1 MNRMSLPDLR
11 LTERFLATVL
21 TAAAMLL
28 SLMSVE
34 TRADE
39 PLLVTYGAKAPVHE
53 GDPDHRQLV
62 RFNVPEAYSGK
73 LYVRVFD
80 ADTEGR
86 YDEQFGIFDTRTR
99 YAVFS
104 APADEEAGLS
114 RDQNGFLLEQP
125 EGRMLA
131 ETTIG
136 GDTDYDDKWV
146 TLFEIDTDSATS
158 ARGARAFFLLI
169 EGTRGDDGNLFDV
182 AISTKA
188 DENLSP
194 ARLKLYSLMPTVR
207 VPDKDRL
214 TELRFRAPAGVP
226 MLDIGS
232 FDTSKGLVF
241 LSNRFR
247 SIPLNSGQQGEWVNS
262 KISLHKSEKDAV
274 SAITFGG
281 GREIPNDI
289 TFYVAGSDGRPLPI
303 NLPPRSVRPNM
314 RPQLALNMTPQTC
327 RVMKFDALGSADPEG
342 TNLSYRWI
350 FHDGEERSSG
360 VVAREYEEPGTYD
373 ARLEIY
379 DGSGV
384 VGNGS
389 ARDFKVLIKAP
400 PVAAFDAPD
409 LVAAGEVVSFDATGS
424 SIPKEPTGLAIS
436 RYAWRFE
443 NGAPL
448 SIDGPAGSLIN
459 HRFNKP
465 GTYKVTLTVTDSSGH
480 VCSTDSISKTIIVNA
495 PPQVDAGN
503 DLRLA
508 DGEEAVLDASALT
521 DADGDQVTYRWDM
534 GDGTIVSGAKA
545 RHVYGQTGTYTVTL
559 TANDGRGASNSFQ
572 TDTASVF
579 VNAPPFVDAT
589 IPETLLTGEIFQFDA
604 SRSSDNDGSVKAVE
618 WDFGDGRTIRRKS
631 IRKAFFKAGSYDVA
645 VTIRDDSGL
654 SNATATERRTIVV
667 ADPENAPPI
676 AVIGG
681 ADNGVVDG
689 LMTFDGSAS
698 SDTDGTILRF
708 DWDFGDGQKRS
719 GIKTSH
725 VYRSAGSYKLRLRV
739 TDNSGKPNG
748 SSESVIDVVVVDR
761 PNRPAAIQVYAKSD
775 AVVNEVITFDAGASA
790 DPDGNIL
797 FYKWQ
802 FGDGT
807 TGTGPVM
814 SHSYDKPGKYTV
826 KLTILDDSN
835 LGNKISETAF
845 DVLVKHPE
853 NRPPVAEMETSF
865 VAETEQELLFDASSF
880 ADPDGRVIGYRWDFG
895 DGHVSEQAIVRHAY
909 ARPGTYS
916 GMLIMRDDSGLDN
929 GTSETP
935 FSVVVSERANLA
947 PTAVAGAD
955 QTSLV
960 AQVVSFDGGGSSD
973 ADGSLI
979 RYDWDF
985 GNGKTATGQRARIA
999 YFEPGTYTVNL
1010 TVTDNSKQRNATSSD
1025 ALVVTVSDQPNSVPV
1040 AAMQPDRPAAIDETI
1055 LFSGRNSG
1063 DADGNIISYDWR
1075 FGDGETASGIE
1086 VSHAYKSAGEYVATL
1101 TVTDDSGLANNKKV
1115 ALRTIRVNQPPVA
1128 EAGPDQRVTASVVE
1142 FSAAGSSDDDGEI
1155 ILYEWNFGDGE
1166 AGKGE
1171 SVSHTYR
1178 EPGTYTVGLRVTDDS
1193 GSISD
1198 KDEDQLTVT
1207 INDLPVADSGPD
1219 IVAAPGEEILFDG
1232 SRSLDPDG
1240 SIERYEWDFRDGVF
1254 GSGRQVTHAFEKP
1267 GTYFVQLKVTD
1278 DTGHDNAT
1286 DHSQTEVVVNA
1297 RPIANAGR
1305 DILIAPGETVTLD
1318 GQGTADIDGEISSWL
1333 WSFSDEHQ
1341 PAREMR
1347 ATRVFEKPGE
1357 YTAILTVTDDSPA
1370 ANNTDQDE
1378 LTIIVNHG
1386 PKAVAGNDQFS
1397 ERLRV
1402 VLDGRA
1408 SADADND
1415 GLSYLWDL
1423 GDGNTK
1429 TGPLVEHVYEN
1440 GGVYPVVLTID
1451 DGKGL
1456 ANSVDRDSLKVF
1468 INRPPVAAAGDDK
1481 NVCVGDIVVFDGS
1494 KSKDP
1499 DNGLVKHAWQFG
1511 DGTGSD
1517 IINPTKTFDAP
1528 GNYRV
1533 LLTVRD
1539 DSGLAN
1545 DTHRNEMLVTV
1556 NPAPVANAGK
1566 DILACANT
1574 EVQFDGSGSTDIDGV
1589 VNRFSWD
1596 FGDGGSGGGDRP
1608 KHVFTQAGTYRVNLL
1623 IEGDNL
1629 GLCSPSSN
1637 DEVLVNVINA
1647 PRGVIAAVSQAALG
1661 ETVEFDATRSYADA
1675 GEITE
1680 YEWDFGDGETANGVS
1695 ASHSYSKPGTYRVSL
1710 SVKAAGIAEQCQSV
1724 TTHHVIQINDAPI
1737 ADAGE
1742 DRVVEVNQALTLSGA
1757 ASSDPDGG
1765 LSIYHW
1771 DFGDGTTAGGIETTH
1786 TWREPGLYDVTLT
1799 VTDNT
1804 DLSNNTAKDRI
1815 RVEVKAPPE
1824 TTIQTA
1830 DIACVQQPVEFDL
1843 QNLTDAADKDR
1854 IRWAFGDGENKVGAA
1869 ATHAYSK
1876 PGTYT
1881 VSISGPVLRATE
1893 VVESFASRTIKI
1905 NRPPVA
1911 AAGSDRKTCAATA
1924 LTFNAAQS
1932 HDFDGKISSF
1942 DWDFGDGNMAS
1953 GSEVT
1958 HSYAKPGTYRVRL
1971 SVTDDSG
1978 STCGTTTD
1986 ELEVFVNAPP
1996 VADAGPDQDAWI
2008 GGARDRFTLD
2018 ASRSHDPD
2026 GDALVYFWTL
2036 PDGEELD
2043 GEKAGHVFSRAG
2055 KITVKLETADI
2066 HDLSC
2071 SVSSDEMT
2079 VNVRSRHQQSN

>member
-1 MNRMSLPDLR
+1 MNRLSLPDLR
-11 LTERFLATVL
+11 IGMHISAATLIVVCLSLLFLAE
-21 TAAAMLL
+21 AR
-28 SLMSVE
+28 S
-34 TRADE
+34 DE
-39 PLLVTYGAKAPVHE
+39 PLLVTYGLKAPVHE

-62 RFNVPEAYSGK
+62 RFTVPKAYRGK
-73 LYVRVFD
+73 LFVRVFD

-99 YAVFS
+99 FAVYS
-104 APADEEAGLS
+104 ASSEFEAGLS
-114 RDQNGFLLEQP
+114 RDQDGFLKEQP
-125 EGRMLA
+125 AGHMLA

-136 GDTDYDDKWV
+136 GDADYDDKWV
-146 TLFEIDTDSATS
+146 TLFEIDTGSTAPNGGD
-158 ARGARAFFLLI
+158 RAFFLLI
-169 EGTRGDDGNLFDV
+169 EGIRGDDGNLFDV
-182 AISTKA
+182 AVSTRT
-188 DENLSP
+188 DENISP
-194 ARLKLYSLMPTVR
+194 AKLRLFSLMPTVR
-207 VPDKDRL
+207 VPDEDRL
-214 TELRFRAPAGVP
+214 TELRFRTPAGSQT
-226 MLDIGS
+226 LNIGS

-262 KISLHKSEKDAV
+262 RISLHKSEKDAV

-289 TFYVAGSDGRPLPI
+289 TFYVADSDGRPLPI
-303 NLPPRSVRPNM
+303 NLPPRSVRPNN
-314 RPQLALNMTPQTC
+314 RPRLALKMMAQTC
-327 RVMKFDALGSADPEG
+327 RVMKFDALGSTDPEG

-360 VVAREYEEPGTYD
+360 VAVREYDEPGTYD
-373 ARLEIY
+373 ARLEIF

-389 ARDFKVLIKAP
+389 ARDFKVLVKAP
-400 PVAAFDAPD
+400 PVAGFDAPD
-409 LVAAGEVVSFDATGS
+409 MVAAGESVRFDASES
-424 SIPKEPTGLAIS
+424 SIPKDPAGLAIS

-443 NGAPL
+443 NGSVQSL
-448 SIDGPAGSLIN
+448 DGSGGALIN

-480 VCSTDSISKTIIVNA
+480 VCSTDSVSKTIIVNA
-495 PPQVDAGN
+495 PPQADAGA

-508 DGEEAVLDASALT
+508 DGEQAVMDASALG
-521 DADGDQVTYRWDM
+521 DADGDPVTYRWDM
-534 GDGTIVSGAKA
+534 GDGTILSGAKISH
-545 RHVYGQTGTYTVTL
+545 RYGRSGSYIVTL
-559 TANDGRGASNSFQ
+559 TANDGRGASNSIQ

-579 VNAPPFVDAT
+579 VNAPPVVNASM
-589 IPETLLTGEIFQFDA
+589 PEALLTGEVFDFDA
-604 SRSSDNDGSVKAVE
+604 SRSLDSDGAVSAVE

-631 IRKAFFKAGSYDVA
+631 IRKAFFEAGTYDVA
-645 VTIRDDSGL
+645 VTVRDDSGL
-654 SNATATERRTIVV
+654 SNAAVTERRIVV
-667 ADPENAPPI
+667 VSDPKNLPPS

-681 ADNGVVDG
+681 ANNGVVDN
-689 LMTFDGSAS
+689 LMVFDGSAS
-698 SDTDGTILRF
+698 SDPDGSILRF

-719 GIKTSH
+719 GMKTSH
-725 VYRSAGSYKLRLRV
+725 VYRTAGSYKLRLRV
-739 TDNSGKPNG
+739 TDNSGKPNAW
-748 SSESVIDVVVVDR
+748 SESEFDVVVAER
-761 PNRPAAIQVYAKSD
+761 SNRPAAIQVYAKSEALVD
-775 AVVNEVITFDAGASA
+775 EVIIFDAGAST

-797 FYKWQ
+797 FYNWQ

-814 SHSYDKPGKYTV
+814 SHSYGKPGKYAV

-835 LGNKISETAF
+835 LGNKISETEF
-845 DVLVKHPE
+845 DVLVRHPE

-865 VAETEQELLFDASSF
+865 VAETEQELLFDASKFS
-880 ADPDGRVIGYRWDFG
+880 DPEGRVIGYRWEFG
-895 DGHVSEQAIVRHAY
+895 DGHVSDQAVVRHAY
-909 ARPGTYS
+909 ARPGDYS
-916 GMLIMRDDSGLDN
+916 GRLIMRDGSGLDS

-935 FSVVVSERANLA
+935 FSVVVSQRANIA

-955 QTSLV
+955 QSSRV

-973 ADGSLI
+973 SDGSLI
-979 RYDWDF
+979 RYEWDF
-985 GNGKTATGQRARIA
+985 GNGKTAEGQAARIA
-999 YFEPGTYTVNL
+999 YFEPGTYTVKL
-1010 TVTDNSKQRNATSSD
+1010 KVTDNSAQSNATASD
-1025 ALVVTVSDQPNSVPV
+1025 TLEVTVSDQPNSSPV
-1040 AAMQPDRPAAIDETI
+1040 AVMQPDRPAAIGEIVT
-1055 LFSGRNSG
+1055 FSGRESDDN
-1063 DADGNIISYDWR
+1063 DGNIISYDWR
-1075 FGDGETASGIE
+1075 FGDGGTASGIE
-1086 VSHAYKSAGEYVATL
+1086 VTHAYRSAGEYVATL
-1101 TVTDDSGLANNKKV
+1101 TVADDSGLSNSKTV

-1128 EAGPDQRVTASVVE
+1128 DAGSDQRVTASVVD
-1142 FSAAGSSDDDGEI
+1142 FSASASRDDDGKI
-1155 ILYEWNFGDGE
+1155 IRYEWDFGDGE
-1166 AGKGE
+1166 TGE
-1171 SVSHTYR
+1171 GETISHTYR
-1178 EPGTYTVGLRVTDDS
+1178 EPGTYKVGLRVTDDS

-1198 KDEDQLTVT
+1198 KDEDHLAVTV
-1207 INDLPVADSGPD
+1207 NDLPIADSGPD

-1240 SIERYEWDFRDGVF
+1240 SIERYEWDFRDGASGF
-1254 GSGRQVTHAFEKP
+1254 GQQVTHVFKKP

-1318 GQGTADIDGEISSWL
+1318 GQGSTDIDGEIGSWI
-1333 WSFSDEHQ
+1333 WSFSDDDQ
-1341 PAREMR
+1341 PVREMR
-1347 ATRVFEKPGE
+1347 TTRVFDKPGE
-1357 YTAILTVTDDSPA
+1357 YTAVLTVTDDSSA

-1378 LTIIVNHG
+1378 LKIVVNHG
-1386 PKAVAGNDQFS
+1386 PKAVAGKDQFS
-1397 ERLRV
+1397 ERLRI

-1415 GLSYLWDL
+1415 GLSYVWDL
-1423 GDGNTK
+1423 GDGNSK
-1429 TGPLVEHVYEN
+1429 TGPLVEHIYEN

-1468 INRPPVAAAGDDK
+1468 INRPPEAVAGDDK
-1481 NVCVGDIVVFDGS
+1481 DVCVGDIVVFDGS

-1499 DNGLVKHAWQFG
+1499 DNGLIRHSWEFG
-1511 DGTGSD
+1511 DGTVSD
-1517 IINPTKTFDAP
+1517 IFNPTKTFEAP
-1528 GNYRV
+1528 GTYRV

-1574 EVQFDGSGSTDIDGV
+1574 EVQFDGSKSTDIDGV

-1623 IEGDNL
+1623 IEGDNR
-1629 GLCSPSSN
+1629 GLCSPSSS
-1637 DEVLVNVINA
+1637 DEVLVNIINA
-1647 PRGVIAAVSQAALG
+1647 PRGVISAVGQAALG
-1661 ETVEFDATRSYADA
+1661 ETVEFDAARSYADA

-1680 YEWDFGDGETANGVS
+1680 YEWDFGDGETANGVT
-1695 ASHSYSKPGTYRVSL
+1695 ASHAYSKPGTYRVSL
-1710 SVKAAGIAEQCQSV
+1710 SVKADGIAEQCRSV
-1724 TTHHVIQINDAPI
+1724 TSHHIIRINDAPI

-1757 ASSDPDGG
+1757 ASTDPDGG

-1786 TWREPGLYDVTLT
+1786 TWREPGVYDVTLT

-1815 RVEVKAPPE
+1815 RVEVKAAPQATIE
-1824 TTIQTA
+1824 TA
-1830 DIACVQQPVEFDL
+1830 GVACVQQPVEFDL
-1843 QNLTDAADKDR
+1843 KNLTDAADKDR
-1854 IRWAFGDGENKVGAA
+1854 IRWAFGDGERKIGATA
-1869 ATHAYSK
+1869 SHSYSR

-1905 NRPPVA
+1905 NRPPLA
-1911 AAGSDRKTCAATA
+1911 AAGNDRKTCAATE
-1924 LTFNAAQS
+1924 LVFDAAQS
-1932 HDFDGKISSF
+1932 HDFDGKITSF
-1942 DWDFGDGNMAS
+1942 DWDFGDGVVAT
-1953 GSEVT
+1953 GAEVR

-1978 STCGTTTD
+1978 SSCATTTD

-1996 VADAGPDQDAWI
+1996 VADAGPDQEAWI

-2018 ASRSHDPD
+2018 GSRSHDPD

-2055 KITVKLETADI
+2055 KVTIKLETADI

-2071 SVSSDEMT
+2071 SVSSDEMI